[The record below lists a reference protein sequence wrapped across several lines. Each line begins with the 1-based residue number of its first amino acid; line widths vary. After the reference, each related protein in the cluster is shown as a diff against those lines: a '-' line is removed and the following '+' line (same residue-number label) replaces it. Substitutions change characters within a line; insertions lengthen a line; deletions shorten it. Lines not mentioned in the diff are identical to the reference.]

1 MVANT
6 FTTEFSM
13 AGGRS
18 ASAARAEARGAT
30 ATWTLQS
37 KQKLINPIRLK
48 DVMCAVRVLFSI
60 DREGKQGVSR
70 IDVDDAVH
78 DGRSAMIQRTAARLD
93 TVLGYEV
100 LCGVKVPQNLAVD
113 GGIRAQMPVHRSR
126 KCAARHDGDR
136 LRLCMRAIAHAP
148 AAGRLRCGGGPAG
161 NAGRHIQRRQTSGGI
176 RRLRPQTRGGDMQAA
191 VIRGAA
197 PGNTPGAACDPGR
210 ADHAGDSGGA
220 AP

>member
-30 ATWTLQS
+30 ARWNLQS
-37 KQKLINPIRLK
+37 KQKLITPIHWK
-48 DVMCAVRVLFSI
+48 DVMCAVRALFSI
-60 DREGKQGVSR
+60 DREGKQGFSR

-100 LCGVKVPQNLAVD
+100 LCGVKVPQNLAGD
-113 GGIRAQMPVHRSR
+113 GGIRAQMPGHRSR
-126 KCAARHDGDR
+126 KCAARHDSDP
-136 LRLCMRAIAHAP
+136 LRLFMQPIAHP
-148 AAGRLRCGGGPAG
+148 PPPRPRPSCSRSTTRRR
-161 NAGRHIQRRQTSGGI
+161 RH
-176 RRLRPQTRGGDMQAA
+176 
-191 VIRGAA
+191 
-197 PGNTPGAACDPGR
+197 
-210 ADHAGDSGGA
+210 
-220 AP
+220 